1 MTERE
6 HLISF
11 TGLPPHNIKDK
22 AACMTEMYSLESG
35 GQTKVWAGLIPSE
48 GYEGRIRSRP
58 SAYVGGCL
66 YIHMAFFRMHVCLQ
80 VSPFL

>member
-22 AACMTEMYSLESG
+22 AACMTEMYSLEAE
-35 GQTKVWAGLIPSE
+35 GQTKV
-48 GYEGRIRSRP
+48 
-58 SAYVGGCL
+58 
-66 YIHMAFFRMHVCLQ
+66 
-80 VSPFL
+80 